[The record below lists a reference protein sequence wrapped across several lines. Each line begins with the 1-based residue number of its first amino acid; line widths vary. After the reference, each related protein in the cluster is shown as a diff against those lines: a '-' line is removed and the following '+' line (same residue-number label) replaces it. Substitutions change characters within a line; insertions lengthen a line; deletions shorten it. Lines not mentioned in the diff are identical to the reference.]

1 MYIAMNRFKVR
12 PEDQEAF
19 KKRWLER
26 NVYLKT
32 VPGFVSF
39 HLLQGPIRED
49 HVLYASHTVWGAYA
63 DFEVW
68 TRSEQFRAAHA
79 GAGSGLSLIHI

>member
-39 HLLQGPIRED
+39 HLLQGITSSTPPIPYG
-49 HVLYASHTVWGAYA
+49 VLMPISKCGHDLNSSAPPMPVLAP
-63 DFEVW
+63 
-68 TRSEQFRAAHA
+68 A
-79 GAGSGLSLIHI
+79 GR